1 MLYSRDLLLDVW
13 NLGHISECMKQ
24 WINLDG
30 DEEKK
35 ERQKIVTYDGTW
47 QVNLLHQKTTRDD
60 DDDND
65 DDDDA

>member
-1 MLYSRDLLLDVW
+1 
-13 NLGHISECMKQ
+13 MKQ
-24 WINLDG
+24 WINLDR